1 MNKNIPEDKIA
12 AILKPETELE
22 RQFLADPD
30 FREGLFYGKP
40 RYGHPEGQVL
50 YHIPEV
56 LANVDKLDISK
67 ETRRHLR
74 IITFVHDT
82 FKNIEDK
89 GSPRDW
95 TKHHSVYARKFL
107 EKFSVE
113 DFLLTITE
121 LHDEAYYCWRLAA
134 LYNAPEKSKKRLAA
148 LLRQL
153 KDKVQLYYLFFK
165 CDTQTGDKI
174 QTPVR
179 WFEQKV
185 EGIEVV
191 SF

>member
-1 MNKNIPEDKIA
+1 MKKNISEDQIT

-30 FREGLFYGKP
+30 FQIGLMYGKP

-56 LANVDKLDISK
+56 LANVDKLAIST
-67 ETRRHLR
+67 EMRRKLR

-89 GSPRDW
+89 STPRDW
-95 TKHHSVYARKFL
+95 SKHHGVYARKFL
-107 EKFSVE
+107 AKFIE
-113 DFLLTITE
+113 DEVLLKITE
-121 LHDEAYYCWRLAA
+121 LHDEAYYCWRLHA
-134 LYNAPEKSKKRLAA
+134 LYGQPEKSKLRLQH
-148 LLRQL
+148 LFKQI
-153 KDKVQLYYLFFK
+153 KDNRQLYYLFFK

-174 QTPVR
+174 QKPVK
-179 WFEQKV
+179 WFEETV
-185 EGIEVV
+185 EGIEVMH
-191 SF
+191 F

>member
-1 MNKNIPEDKIA
+1 MELITENQIS

-22 RQFLADPD
+22 KRFLLDPT

-56 LANVDKLDISK
+56 LANVDKLGVSK
-67 ETRRHLR
+67 EDREKLR

-89 GSPRDW
+89 NEPRDW

-107 EKFSVE
+107 ERYTE
-113 DFLLTITE
+113 DKTLLTITE
-121 LHDEAYYCWRLAA
+121 LHDEAYYCWRLHA
-134 LYNAPEKSKKRLAA
+134 LYQKPTISKERLDSLIKA
-148 LLRQL
+148 LGDDL
-153 KDKVQLYYLFFK
+153 QLYYLFFK

-179 WFEQKV
+179 WFEKTV
-185 EGIEVV
+185 KGITIVN
-191 SF
+191 F

>member
-1 MNKNIPEDKIA
+1 MKKNISENQIT

-30 FREGLFYGKP
+30 FQIGLMYGKP

-56 LANVDKLDISK
+56 LANVDKLAIST
-67 ETRRHLR
+67 EMRRKLR

-89 GSPRDW
+89 STPRDW
-95 TKHHSVYARKFL
+95 SKHHGVYARKFL
-107 EKFSVE
+107 AKFIE
-113 DFLLTITE
+113 DEVLLKITE
-121 LHDEAYYCWRLAA
+121 LHDEAYYCWRLHA
-134 LYNAPEKSKKRLAA
+134 LYGQPEKSKLRLQH
-148 LLRQL
+148 LFKQI
-153 KDKVQLYYLFFK
+153 KDNRQLYYLFFK

-174 QTPVR
+174 QKPVK
-179 WFEQKV
+179 WFEETV
-185 EGIEVV
+185 EGIEVMH
-191 SF
+191 F